1 MNTQRRFTGW
11 HMIAV
16 MVGFFGTIIAV
27 NLTMA
32 SFARSSWTGL
42 VVANSYVASQ
52 QFNER
57 IAESRAQEA
66 LGWNGSLETDA
77 GHVRYR
83 LADRNGLP
91 VEATGGKA
99 IFRHPAYEGADW
111 SAALK
116 AREKGL
122 LVADTKVVD
131 GVWLVE
137 MDIDAGLVRPF
148 RRTIRVTI
156 KGGAVQ

>member
-57 IAESRAQEA
+57 MAESRAQAA
-66 LGWNGSLETDA
+66 LGWNGTLETDA
-77 GHVRYR
+77 GHIRYR

-91 VEATGGKA
+91 VEAAGGKVV
-99 IFRHPAYEGADW
+99 FRHPAYEGADW
-111 SAALK
+111 SAELK
-116 AREKGL
+116 AGEKGL
-122 LVADTKVVD
+122 LVAEAKVVD

-137 MDIDAGLVRPF
+137 MDIDAGLVRPY
-148 RRTIRVTI
+148 RRMIRVTI
-156 KGGAVQ
+156 DKGIIQ